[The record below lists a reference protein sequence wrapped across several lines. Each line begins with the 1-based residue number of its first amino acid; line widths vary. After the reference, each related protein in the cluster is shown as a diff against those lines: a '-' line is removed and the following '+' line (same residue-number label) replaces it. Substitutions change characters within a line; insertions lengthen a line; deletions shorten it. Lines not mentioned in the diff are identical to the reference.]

1 MPEVASKIESTSTE
15 LEVSPSKFTQRRAD
29 YVDLLIQLTTQLKSK
44 LLKSKSLKR
53 ILCCAAELISYFSN
67 WNKWKLSRYR
77 EGWFYQSL
85 RKICQDLTGAYSIHV
100 IREAIAL
107 LVEFGILLVN
117 ENNRAVNNRN
127 GQDKTHC
134 YLIDSDRLKSL
145 LTSLV
150 PQSKKSQP
158 ANTETAETPSIK
170 GKTRSV
176 KVKIRRFI
184 VDTHTKIQ
192 SLDPSKNS
200 ISPLKEREKLS
211 FVQEE
216 LEDPWTVEENEVEQ
230 EVLASFSNTQEIP
243 QEQKDSGE
251 NQFSAA
257 SEPKCFKVA
266 QTELKPLPKLK
277 SDRFS
282 GFRSNAER
290 DVFYKALLELG
301 KTQGKKSPAAWST
314 KIVKSIDA
322 GEPCHY
328 LSEYR
333 DGQQVGS
340 CEQQEWEI
348 APGQVFPRFISY
360 LTTKLK
366 KAEMTDEQAIVT
378 AHQQLKDVNLARSLW
393 ESCKRYIAKYQED
406 WEKQK
411 QLGVQNA
418 YLPPELLPEREVNVE
433 QVGNAIASLQ
443 AGSVQLQGLPE
454 SVPRAELE
462 PAQEE
467 PSAPKPE
474 PISLVELQEKL
485 NSPLQAPLARMMA
498 RNAGYRVEED
508 LVLPAEGMPCL
519 EHLRSLLNTKNRA
532 LTAKKI
538 QRLIEGNPQWGFY
551 FDEFGELWGF

>member
-1 MPEVASKIESTSTE
+1 MSAE
-15 LEVSPSKFTQRRAD
+15 LEVSNNHFVQRRAD
-29 YVDLLIQLTTQLKSK
+29 YVQLMTVLFPDEST
-44 LLKSKSLKR
+44 
-53 ILCCAAELISYFSN
+53 IWCCAAEMTSYIEN
-67 WNKWKLSRYR
+67 WNRWKKDHYR
-77 EGWFYQSL
+77 EAWFYQPV
-85 RKICQDLTGAYSIHV
+85 RQIYKDLTRAHSIHKILKTIKCLKEV
-100 IREAIAL
+100 GL
-107 LVEFGILLVN
+107 LLVN
-117 ENNRAVNNRN
+117 KNDRTLNNRN

-134 YLIDSDRLKSL
+134 YLIDSNRLKAALADLFS
-145 LTSLV
+145 
-150 PQSKKSQP
+150 QSKESKKGQKKFQP
-158 ANTETAETPSIK
+158 TNAETPSIK

-176 KVKIRRFI
+176 KVKTRRFTAE
-184 VDTHTKIQ
+184 THTKIL
-192 SLDPSKNS
+192 SINPSKKYS
-200 ISPLKEREKLS
+200 LLEEREELN

-216 LEDPWTVEENEVEQ
+216 LEDPWTVDEKVVEQ
-230 EVLASFSNTQEIP
+230 EVLASFSNTEEIP

-251 NQFSAA
+251 DQFSAVP
-257 SEPKCFKVA
+257 EPKYSEVVHP
-266 QTELKPLPKLK
+266 ELKPLPKLK
-277 SDRFS
+277 SDRVS
-282 GFRSNAER
+282 GFRSDAER

-333 DGQQVGS
+333 EGQQVGS

-360 LTTKLK
+360 LTTRLK

-393 ESCKRYIAKYQED
+393 ESCKRYIAKCQED

-418 YLPPELLPEREVNVE
+418 YLPPELLPEREVSVE

-443 AGSVQLQGLPE
+443 SDSVQLQGLPE
-454 SVPRAELE
+454 SVARPELE
-462 PAQEE
+462 PANEVSTDPASE
-467 PSAPKPE
+467 PPSP
-474 PISLVELQEKL
+474 VELQEKL

-498 RNAGYRVEED
+498 RNAGYRIEEG
-508 LVLPAEGMPCL
+508 LVLPAGERMPSV
-519 EHLRSLLNTKNRA
+519 EYLRSLLNTKNRA

-538 QRLIEGNPQWGFY
+538 QRLIKGNPQWGFY

>member
-1 MPEVASKIESTSTE
+1 MTTSLAAERPRSPIAVLRREDKELLDQLAPELPT
-15 LEVSPSKFTQRRAD
+15 
-29 YVDLLIQLTTQLKSK
+29 
-44 LLKSKSLKR
+44 R
-53 ILCCAAELISYFSN
+53 IRTCAAQLIPYFTH
-67 WNKWKLSRYR
+67 WQKWKAANYPTQWIYQPLRHIR
-77 EGWFYQSL
+77 E
-85 RKICQDLTGAYSIHV
+85 DLMKVFSIHV
-100 IREAIAL
+100 IRTAL
-107 LVEFGILLVN
+107 SLLQQLGYLSIRKN
-117 ENNRAVNNRN
+117 SRDLNWRN
-127 GQDKTHC
+127 GQDKTHQ
-134 YLIDSDRLKSL
+134 YLLNVELIKAA
-145 LTSLV
+145 
-150 PQSKKSQP
+150 QKKLASSSM
-158 ANTETAETPSIK
+158 AETLENSPFVNSETSCSNSEILDVN
-170 GKTRSV
+170 SE
-176 KVKIRRFI
+176 ISRFA
-184 VDTHTKIQ
+184 VETHTQIPSPIPASNSY
-192 SLDPSKNS
+192 SLS
-200 ISPLKEREKLS
+200 KEREKLN

-216 LEDPWTVEENEVEQ
+216 ELEDFWAVDKEVEQ

-243 QEQKDSGE
+243 REQKDSGE
-251 NQFSAA
+251 DQFSAA
-257 SEPKCFKVA
+257 PEPKCSEVV
-266 QTELKPLPKLK
+266 QPELKPLPKLK
-277 SDRFS
+277 SDRVS

-360 LTTKLK
+360 LTTRLK

-433 QVGNAIASLQ
+433 QVGSAIASLQ
-443 AGSVQLQGLPE
+443 DGSIQLQGLPE
-454 SVPRAELE
+454 SAKLTSATTELE
-462 PAQEE
+462 PANEVSTD
-467 PSAPKPE
+467 PAPE
-474 PISLVELQEKL
+474 PPSPVELQEKL

-498 RNAGYRVEED
+498 RNAGYRIEED
-508 LVLPAEGMPCL
+508 LVLPAGEEMPSL
-519 EHLRSLLNTKNRA
+519 EYLRSLLNTENRA

-551 FDEFGELWGF
+551 FDEFEELWGF